1 MGLDT
6 SKMKASLEKAK
17 AGVKDFS
24 TNAKTGLDSLKKSF
38 GGVSSI
44 ASGTLV
50 ASFVAATKSAMNY
63 GKEMTNLANIS
74 GAGFEEFQKLADGAK
89 TVGIENTK
97 LADIFKDVN
106 DKVGDFLQAG
116 SGPMVDFFENIAPA
130 VGVTAEEFKNLS
142 GPQALQLY
150 YDSIAKANLSQQ
162 EMTFYMEAI
171 ASDATALVPL
181 LANGGEAFRK
191 LGEEAEKAGR
201 IMSLETAEALK
212 QAQIELE
219 NLGKTGTISIGRLV
233 KAMNEIDSE
242 EFLRFPYAMT
252 MALYDEFYAE
262 VDEKK
267 TESTEKAK
275 ALVETETEAL
285 RKANEKRIKLQE
297 ELDKNSEK
305 IAAEKQ
311 KRDALEQTSMEALI
325 AAELKRLTAY
335 EDFQE
340 AVASG
345 NKLEASEKELVY
357 AEALTKEAIA
367 RKKVK
372 EELAAIDKN
381 IADSLKTG
389 TELSAKIAMDTFE
402 RRKEEKLLSEQV
414 RLQAELKEAIASG
427 SLDAVK
433 AAQEALDVEEQIVQT
448 IRDHNVTRD
457 QAVAHVK
464 ALRAEEQALIN
475 EKEAAA
481 AKEEAA
487 AARILAM
494 EQDLLMA
501 RANGN
506 DALAREIQGRI
517 DKEKEALAIMDQFG
531 ISIEKARAI
540 AEKLAAINAGPDLNQ
555 SGFVTPGEQRE
566 FDRIQAERQK
576 EQDKI
581 NDLEKRD
588 ERERGGGIRNVS
600 GEKRDTGSV
609 WDRTADASE
618 QKKRTQENKDIG
630 ALQRNDRIT
639 EAEKNAAINKILE
652 GRNQRLNEAAIEK
665 EGKQALEDWKKLGDD
680 APKQFDL
687 DGNPIPN
694 GEGGGVPVGP
704 DGKPILPGGNH
715 IGPDGKMVGPN
726 GEPLDPNGKP
736 VPDGPKQPG
745 GGKDPS
751 LEKLDKI
758 IAELQ
763 TANKSLTC

>member
-1 MGLDT
+1 MALSEIKMKMSLATAGVKTGLD
-6 SKMKASLEKAK
+6 KAK
-17 AGVKDFS
+17 AAVKDFS

-74 GAGFEEFQKLADGAK
+74 GAGFKEFQKLADGAK

-201 IMSLETAEALK
+201 IMSVETAEALK
-212 QAQIELE
+212 QAKIELE
-219 NLGKTGTISIGRLV
+219 NIGTTGTIAIGRLA

-252 MALYDEFYAE
+252 MALYDEFFAE

-275 ALVETETEAL
+275 ALVKTETEAL

-345 NKLEASEKELVY
+345 NTLEASKKELVY
-357 AEALTKEAIA
+357 AEALTKEAKA

-372 EELAAIDKN
+372 EELAASDKN
-381 IADSLKTG
+381 IADSLKTAS
-389 TELSAKIAMDTFE
+389 ELSAKIAMDTFE

-414 RLQAELKEAIASG
+414 RLQAELKDAIASG

-433 AAQEALDVEEQIVQT
+433 AAQEALDVEEEILQVINDT
-448 IRDHNVTRD
+448 GVTRD
-457 QAVAHVK
+457 QAVAHVTSLRDEERKLADEK
-464 ALRAEEQALIN
+464 ATEDARQ
-475 EKEAAA
+475 EAQA
-481 AKEEAA
+481 AKMLGMERDLLDAVLSGDQM
-487 AARILAM
+487 AARAAQKKIDLEQRAQQIM
-494 EQDLLMA
+494 QDLKVDYQEA
-501 RANGN
+501 Y
-506 DALAREIQGRI
+506 EIA
-517 DKEKEALAIMDQFG
+517 K
-531 ISIEKARAI
+531 
-540 AEKLAAINAGPDLNQ
+540 KLAAIEAGPDLND
-555 SGFVTPGEQRE
+555 SGFVTRFEQKE
-566 FDRIQAERQK
+566 FDRQQK
-576 EQDKI
+576 EKQKILDKG
-581 NDLEKRD
+581 LAAEERD
-588 ERERGGGIRNVS
+588 QRERGGNIPNVTAERS
-600 GEKRDTGSV
+600 DTGTV
-609 WDRTADASE
+609 RERAAADKERRE
-618 QKKRTQENKDIG
+618 QRKANQRINRERDPDKRKAME
-630 ALQRNDRIT
+630 
-639 EAEKNAAINKILE
+639 EAENVR
-652 GRNQRLNEAAIEK
+652 RNQARIK
-665 EGKQALEDWKKLGDD
+665 EEGLKDFDDWKKLGDD
-680 APKQFDL
+680 APKMFDL

-694 GEGGGVPVGP
+694 GGGGGGGGADPNA
-704 DGKPILPGGNH
+704 PGG
-715 IGPDGKMVGPN
+715 GGG
-726 GEPLDPNGKP
+726 GADPNAPGGGGGGP
-736 VPDGPKQPG
+736 AGPKKPG

-758 IAELQ
+758 ITELGSI
-763 TANKSLTC
+763 NKSLQC